1 MKELLARANP
11 CATINIVDNEMHTE
25 YVPGNKRCDSCTNF
39 LVAKSSF
46 ECFVPKRI
54 YKVRLTTSCFS
65 KNIIYIQFCLS
76 CLEQG
81 VTSTVDWKPRLR
93 NYKSHIMKKCNF
105 AALLTTSLVLVVTQM
120 IPQEILDLFSLIN

>member
-1 MKELLARANP
+1 MFQAIKDVTHVRTFWSQKVVLNVSFQKE
-11 CATINIVDNEMHTE
+11 
-25 YVPGNKRCDSCTNF
+25 F
-39 LVAKSSF
+39 
-46 ECFVPKRI
+46 
-54 YKVRLTTSCFS
+54 TTSCFS

-76 CLEQG
+76 CLKQG

-105 AALLTTSLVLVVTQM
+105 AALLTTSLMLVVTQM